1 MKLSYLVLLF
11 AVAATCIA
19 QETVK
24 PPDPTHNTATNSQ
37 GVIVPEQEWP
47 DLRNLSKQ
55 QLEQKLQEM
64 SDRENQAGCPVLLT
78 SAQIAPYLMLLRNS
92 TGFADASQPRDPNLD
107 LNFRNASGKA
117 IRSIQF
123 DAEFLTKKSIYDLQ
137 AAKID
142 LHLTTNGT
150 TSLDKTLDHLR
161 HLPLAQ
167 RPHPIALDKL
177 TLEQVTFADG
187 SIWSPAKDNHCG
199 YSPNR
204 EWEIGAR

>member
-92 TGFADASQPRDPNLD
+92 TGFADASQ
-107 LNFRNASGKA
+107 
-117 IRSIQF
+117 
-123 DAEFLTKKSIYDLQ
+123 
-137 AAKID
+137 
-142 LHLTTNGT
+142 
-150 TSLDKTLDHLR
+150 
-161 HLPLAQ
+161 
-167 RPHPIALDKL
+167 
-177 TLEQVTFADG
+177 
-187 SIWSPAKDNHCG
+187 
-199 YSPNR
+199 
-204 EWEIGAR
+204 